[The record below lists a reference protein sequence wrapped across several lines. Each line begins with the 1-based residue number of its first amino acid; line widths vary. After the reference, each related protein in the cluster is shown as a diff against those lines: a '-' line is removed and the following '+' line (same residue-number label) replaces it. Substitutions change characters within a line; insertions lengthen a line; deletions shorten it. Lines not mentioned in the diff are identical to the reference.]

1 MSNQLDELTGPVTE
15 EGRDVNVIH
24 KQIKVEVGV
33 GSLLFEIMLWVLAI
47 IPGLIFLIMK
57 IKARDYFNKLE
68 QKVQHNASQIDNY
81 LEQRVVILDNVVGL
95 VNRSTTLDKEVMT
108 SVAAL
113 RGGGKVLSDADRI
126 SVAEEVDSTFNKI
139 NVAFEAY
146 PELKSQNVIADAMQ
160 QNSYLQR
167 EITAAREVYND
178 TVRQWNQDVFAWPT
192 KRIVAARQNYT
203 TRIPFSASKET
214 KERARATVF

>member
-1 MSNQLDELTGPVTE
+1 MGNQLDELTGPVSE
-15 EGRDVNVIH
+15 QGRDVNVIH

-33 GSLLFEIMLWVLAI
+33 GSLIFEILLWILI
-47 IPGLIFLIMK
+47 IPGLIFLYK
-57 IKARDYFNKLE
+57 KVKARDYFNKLE
-68 QKVQHNASQIDNY
+68 QKIQHNASQIDNY

-95 VNRSTTLDKEVMT
+95 VNRSTKLDKEVMT

-113 RGGGKVLSDADRI
+113 RGGGKVQNDEQRND
-126 SVAEEVDSTFNKI
+126 VAEQVDTTFNRI

-178 TVRQWNQDVFAWPT
+178 TVRQWNQDIFAWPT
-192 KRIVAARQNYT
+192 KRIVAARNNYT
-203 TRIPFSASKET
+203 TRIPFTATAEV
-214 KERARATVF
+214 KERARQTFF